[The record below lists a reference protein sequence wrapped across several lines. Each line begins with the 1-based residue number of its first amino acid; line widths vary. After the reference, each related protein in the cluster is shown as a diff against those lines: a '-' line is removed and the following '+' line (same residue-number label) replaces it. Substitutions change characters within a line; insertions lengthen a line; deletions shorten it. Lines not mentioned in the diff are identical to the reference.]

1 MSDNIQAAW
10 SQIDQLLKQGQLPKE
25 DSAALQQLLDAV
37 QHLEAENKRLR
48 TALVKANSKKPKM
61 SSRLKDALY
70 E

>member
-1 MSDNIQAAW
+1 MSDTIQPALVH
-10 SQIDQLLKQGQLPKE
+10 IEQLLQKQQLSIE
-25 DSAALQQLLDAV
+25 DHNALQQLLDTV
-37 QHLEAENKRLR
+37 QQLQADNKRLR

>member
-1 MSDNIQAAW
+1 MSDTIQPALVH
-10 SQIDQLLKQGQLPKE
+10 IEQLLQKQQLSTE
-25 DSAALQQLLDAV
+25 DHNALQQLLDTV
-37 QHLEAENKRLR
+37 QQLQADNKRLR

>member
-1 MSDNIQAAW
+1 MSDTIQPALVH
-10 SQIDQLLKQGQLPKE
+10 IEQLLQKQQLRTE
-25 DSAALQQLLDAV
+25 DHNALQQLLDTV
-37 QHLEAENKRLR
+37 QQLQADNKRLR

>member
-1 MSDNIQAAW
+1 MSDNIQSAR
-10 SQIDQLLKQGQLPKE
+10 SQVEQLLQQGQLRAE
-25 DSAALQQLLDAV
+25 DSVALQQLLDTV
-37 QHLEAENKRLR
+37 EELQTENKRLR

>member
-1 MSDNIQAAW
+1 MSDTIQPALVH
-10 SQIDQLLKQGQLPKE
+10 IEQLLQKQQLRTE
-25 DSAALQQLLDAV
+25 DHDALQQLLDTV
-37 QHLEAENKRLR
+37 QQLQADNKRLR